1 MTVGLIWLIIG
12 MERDRYI
19 AKNGVIMVYLAT
31 YVPDVELFMILIWMQ
46 RYSDC
51 GKEARALQNY
61 VHTSGAKSY
70 ANIRASFEERNNR
83 EPSVLEMFR
92 STHQKKDGTFVKGT
106 VTEDFLDDADANVQ
120 TEIDIYSSTKPR
132 VQIEN
137 EAFNK
142 LMYEGEIPNRPV
154 GYGFGVKQSDVFGVR
169 SILRKEKFHNGEN
182 DGLKLQNMEKKVAN
196 LTELNEGL
204 MKQNQDIMK
213 MHNTNQ

>member
-1 MTVGLIWLIIG
+1 
-12 MERDRYI
+12 
-19 AKNGVIMVYLAT
+19 
-31 YVPDVELFMILIWMQ
+31 MQ

-51 GKEARALQNY
+51 GKEARALQNH

-92 STHQKKDGTFVKGT
+92 STHQKKDETFVKDT

-120 TEIDIYSSTKPR
+120 TEIEIYSSTKPR

-142 LMYEGEIPNRPV
+142 LMYGGEIPNRPV
-154 GYGFGVKQSDVFGVR
+154 GYGY
-169 SILRKEKFHNGEN
+169 EYGETS
-182 DGLKLQNMEKKVAN
+182 G
-196 LTELNEGL
+196 
-204 MKQNQDIMK
+204 
-213 MHNTNQ
+213 